1 MIVYENE
8 EYAVSQ
14 SKTNKHIM
22 IIKKLPDDKGEM
34 IFHCQRK
41 ETEPMLTE
49 EQGKKFLQDV
59 LHLIDL
65 L

>member
-14 SKTNKHIM
+14 SEINKHIM

-41 ETEPMLTE
+41 KTEPMLTE

>member
-1 MIVYENE
+1 MIVYQNDK
-8 EYAVSQ
+8 YAVSQ

-34 IFHCQRK
+34 IFHCQCK
-41 ETEPMLTE
+41 ETEPMLTQD
-49 EQGKKFLQDV
+49 QGKKFLQDV
-59 LHLIDL
+59 LDLIGL

>member
-1 MIVYENE
+1 
-8 EYAVSQ
+8 
-14 SKTNKHIM
+14 M

-49 EQGKKFLQDV
+49 NEAKIFLQDV
-59 LHLIDL
+59 LDLIGF
-65 L
+65 

>member
-8 EYAVSQ
+8 KYTVSQ
-14 SKTNKHIM
+14 SKINKHIM

-49 EQGKKFLQDV
+49 NEAKIFLQDV
-59 LHLIDL
+59 LDLIGF
-65 L
+65 

>member
-14 SKTNKHIM
+14 SETNKHIM

-41 ETEPMLTE
+41 ETEPMLTQ
-49 EQGKKFLQDV
+49 EQGKKFLQNILD
-59 LHLIDL
+59 LISL